1 MILDHLVVAGAT
13 LDEARAQVED
23 ALGVAM
29 QAGGQHA
36 VFHTH
41 NVLLGLEDGLYLEAI
56 AADPSRPVPD
66 RPRWF
71 DLDRFK
77 GPARLSNWVV
87 AVPDLPAALAHAP
100 EGCGAPVDLQRG
112 DLRWQMAVSSDGTTP
127 YDNLWPPMIAW
138 PSDVVHPATRLAP
151 SGVRLRRLTLRHPS
165 AMELQRALGAVLDDD
180 RVAIEPGEVGLHAA
194 FDTPHGRRTL

>member
-13 LDEARAQVED
+13 LNEARAHVED

-29 QAGGQHA
+29 QPGGQHA

-41 NVLLGLEDGLYLEAI
+41 NMLLGLEDGLYLEAI
-56 AADPSRPVPD
+56 AADPSRPAPD

-71 DLDRFK
+71 DLDRFA

-87 AVPDLPAALAHAP
+87 AVPDLPAALAQAP

-112 DLRWQMAVSSDGTTP
+112 DLRWQMAVSGDGTTP
-127 YDNLWPPMIAW
+127 YDNLWPPMIGW
-138 PSDVVHPATRLAP
+138 PGDVVHPATLLVP
-151 SGVRLRRLTLRHPS
+151 SGVRLRRLTLSHPD
-165 AMELQRALGAVLDDD
+165 ALNFKRRLAPFLTDD
-180 RVAIEPGEVGLHAA
+180 RIAIEPGEAGMHAA
-194 FDTPHGRRTL
+194 FDTPHGSRSL